1 MPRVARK
8 KSASGIHHVM
18 VRGINQQDIFHDD
31 KDRQK
36 FIDILKK
43 MKPLSQFELYGYC
56 LMNNH
61 IHLLLKEGVESL
73 SQIMK
78 RIEIAYV
85 YWYNKKYE
93 RSGHL
98 FQDRFK
104 SQNVEQDSYFL
115 SVLRYIHQNP
125 LKVQIIHNIA
135 SYPWSSYF
143 AYAQEDAEQGN
154 LIDRDFVLRMFSLD
168 PKQAIVDCTGFMA
181 EFQDE
186 KYLEDSEHKK
196 YTDDEVQ
203 SELDKMLTAKSIH
216 TLSRVERSRRD
227 EVLRNLRQMNGISI
241 RQIERVT
248 GIGRNVIANA

>member
-8 KSASGIHHVM
+8 KSVSGIHHIM
-18 VRGINQQDIFHDD
+18 VRGINHQNLFHDD
-31 KDRQK
+31 GDRGK

-43 MKPLSQFELYGYC
+43 TKPISQFELYGYC
-56 LMNNH
+56 LMDNH
-61 IHLLLKEGVESL
+61 VHLLLKEGQEDS

-85 YWYNKKYE
+85 YWFNKKYE

-104 SQNVEQDSYFL
+104 SQNVEKDSCFL

-125 LKVQIIHNIA
+125 LKAQIVDHIENYH
-135 SYPWSSYF
+135 WSSYS
-143 AYAQEDAEQGN
+143 AYAKQDEDHGAF
-154 LIDRDFVLRMFSLD
+154 IDRNFILRMFSEN
-168 PKQAIVDCTGFMA
+168 PKDAIAYCIEFMMQ
-181 EFQDE
+181 FQDE
-186 KYLEDSEHKK
+186 KYLESIEKRK

-203 SELDKMLTAKSIH
+203 LELDNMLKAKSIH
-216 TLSRVERSRRD
+216 VLSRVERNRRD
-227 EVLRNLRQMNGISI
+227 EVLRYLRKIDGISI